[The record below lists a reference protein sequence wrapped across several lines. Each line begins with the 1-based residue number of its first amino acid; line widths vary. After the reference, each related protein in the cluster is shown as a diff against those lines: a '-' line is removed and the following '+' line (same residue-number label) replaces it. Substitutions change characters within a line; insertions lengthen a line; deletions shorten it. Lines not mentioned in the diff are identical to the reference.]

1 MFSSYISQSR
11 IALNCSPYVL
21 FHLVDRKNR
30 LTKSLNGFST
40 QEEIVSK
47 IQQLSTSIDVG
58 LCLLLV
64 SYLYVHQSIYLVLSF
79 HWTQENS
86 ETKQSLLKQLSEN
99 VERSVREEVEDNIK
113 FCEDSIKNLTSELSA
128 LQGFFLELFHS
139 TNYIHIVLRRRE

>member
-1 MFSSYISQSR
+1 M
-11 IALNCSPYVL
+11 
-21 FHLVDRKNR
+21 VDRKNR

-128 LQGFFLELFHS
+128 LQGFFLELFQS

>member
-1 MFSSYISQSR
+1 M
-11 IALNCSPYVL
+11 
-21 FHLVDRKNR
+21 VDRKNR

-64 SYLYVHQSIYLVLSF
+64 SYLYVHQSIYVVLSF

-128 LQGFFLELFHS
+128 LQGFFLELFQS